1 LALGEAGGEDKEAT
15 VPQLVQTLRELGFSE
30 LAKETG
36 VSIAR
41 FARVAKL
48 MATAQVSEDN
58 ADRALYGGVHEHV
71 SAIVLTFLWMKAH
84 TRQEI
89 LDFLIAVDMH
99 HSVLDVNAASYMSMN
114 GAVVCPVQGGEGGE
128 GAVVPE
134 TKVPYE
140 SGVPEAEAS
149 RVCAM
154 RQ

>member
-1 LALGEAGGEDKEAT
+1 
-15 VPQLVQTLRELGFSE
+15 
-30 LAKETG
+30 
-36 VSIAR
+36 
-41 FARVAKL
+41 

-128 GAVVPE
+128 GGEGAVQRQTE
-134 TKVPYE
+134 VPYE
-140 SGVPEAEAS
+140 SGVPEAEVS
-149 RVCAM
+149 RVYAM
-154 RQ
+154 CQ